1 MKYSW
6 QIPWFVEMRGSS
18 YVYFFLFFKP
28 NKNLYRIFFRQRRI
42 IIEYILPISTRKVI
56 ESSFEEGNDSTVVL
70 VKMPGE
76 RIISVSKQR
85 SRVIFL
91 PNKNWLF
98 VLSYV
103 GYDSRLNKFSKIR
116 LELFKTGEEDL
127 LMYFNL
133 VSLLPGKLNLCSR
146 FNTLEWRRGNKLAR
160 SIYIY
165 IDIYRREYREKFYCM
180 LYIIFDV
187 SSAIFRTAWDYV
199 LNWEGRNER
208 TSILAV
214 TLDQLTRRRV
224 YFPMLN
230 QFDLTLAC

>member
-1 MKYSW
+1 
-6 QIPWFVEMRGSS
+6 
-18 YVYFFLFFKP
+18 
-28 NKNLYRIFFRQRRI
+28 
-42 IIEYILPISTRKVI
+42 
-56 ESSFEEGNDSTVVL
+56 
-70 VKMPGE
+70 MPGE
-76 RIISVSKQR
+76 RIISVSKQG

-133 VSLLPGKLNLCSR
+133 VSLLPSKLNLCSR
-146 FNTLEWRRGNKLAR
+146 FNTLEWRRGNKLAQ

-165 IDIYRREYREKFYCM
+165 IYRYIPPGISGEILLYAIYNIRCLQRNISK
-180 LYIIFDV
+180 
-187 SSAIFRTAWDYV
+187 AWDYV

>member
-18 YVYFFLFFKP
+18 YVYFFFLFFKP

-76 RIISVSKQR
+76 RIISVSKQGN
-85 SRVIFL
+85 RVIFL

-133 VSLLPGKLNLCSR
+133 VSLLPSKLNLCSR

-165 IDIYRREYREKFYCM
+165 ISIY
-180 LYIIFDV
+180 
-187 SSAIFRTAWDYV
+187 TAG
-199 LNWEGRNER
+199 NIGRNF
-208 TSILAV
+208 IV
-214 TLDQLTRRRV
+214 C
-224 YFPMLN
+224 YI
-230 QFDLTLAC
+230 